1 MVWGSPHEQTGD
13 FASLHLYKEAL
24 HGRVPVQKWFNSDHE
39 QQGRSKPGCREVGSS
54 TTAQFITDAD
64 CQSSV
69 DSEFISTEDKSNQM
83 GCRDDYRWNGWLKA
97 STWTGQSW
105 WLSIL
110 HDMLSTAHFQRRFGG
125 GVLASTASCF
135 LKNVCMGDRAGT
147 TVGRRSVLLHHYT
160 TLVIIYHT
168 RIDNNTAFC
177 KDTGKH
183 TRISDWQNSQ
193 HCWYIPYY
201 HQHTL
206 PSTLFVAASVK
217 WKCFPYA
224 QLQNPV
230 KSKYQE

>member
-105 WLSIL
+105 WLSYL
-110 HDMLSTAHFQRRFGG
+110 HSRVGDSPLVGAGSYADNDAGAAAATGDGDLMMRF
-125 GVLASTASCF
+125 LP
-135 LKNVCMGDRAGT
+135 
-147 TVGRRSVLLHHYT
+147 RSV
-160 TLVIIYHT
+160 
-168 RIDNNTAFC
+168 C
-177 KDTGKH
+177 
-183 TRISDWQNSQ
+183 
-193 HCWYIPYY
+193 
-201 HQHTL
+201 
-206 PSTLFVAASVK
+206 TLFMCHRCNRCLTKTIKSVEK
-217 WKCFPYA
+217 
-224 QLQNPV
+224 
-230 KSKYQE
+230 